1 MTHMLEFESIESF
14 DISGRGSVKRIQVGS
29 EKVCLGGIYKI
40 DGVTY
45 QIVGVPSVRG
55 SLLPKGQIDV
65 CVKEA

>member
-1 MTHMLEFESIESF
+1 MNMLEFESIDSF
-14 DISGRGSVKRIQVGS
+14 DIQGRGTVKRIQVGT

-40 DGVTY
+40 DGITY

-55 SLLPKGQIDV
+55 GDLLPGGQLDV